1 MRKKTDPTLTLFVKG
16 GLGNQIM
23 QWVYAESL
31 ARKTGFN
38 LTVCSRL
45 LESRSRAVRGI
56 TSRSLS
62 RTIRSL
68 SNPIESNGFY
78 YLFCRCLNRIP
89 IFKNLLAGNNQIA
102 SPKKIFDVP
111 RTRCVLTDGT
121 SPLIF
126 AYDFLPEWKQVRKEI
141 EAALDV
147 STDIGVHVRRGD
159 YTNKNSGFFTLE
171 KDYYMDAIN
180 IALNTLKQ
188 QKPKITVFSDDP
200 SWCMQNL
207 SSPEWEILVSEAGP
221 EKDLYAMSKMKA
233 LVISNSS
240 FSAVAA
246 HLGETFEDLRLV
258 ICPGQWLSEP
268 SHKVVGDLR
277 KPNWISLP
285 IQA

>member
-1 MRKKTDPTLTLFVKG
+1 MRKKTNPTLTLFVKG

-31 ARKTGFN
+31 ARKNGFN
-38 LTVCSRL
+38 LTVCTRL
-45 LESRSRAVRGI
+45 LESRSRAVRGV

-68 SNPIESNGFY
+68 SNPIESNIFY
-78 YLFCRCLNRIP
+78 YLFCRFLNRIP
-89 IFKNLLAGNNQIA
+89 IFKNLVAGNSQIA

-111 RTRCVLTDGT
+111 QTRCVLTDGT

-126 AYDFLPEWKQVRKEI
+126 AYDFLPEWKQVHKEI

-147 STDIGVHVRRGD
+147 STEIGVHVRRGD
-159 YTNKNSGFFTLE
+159 YTNKNSGFFALE
-171 KDYYMDAIN
+171 RDYYIEAIN
-180 IALNTLKQ
+180 LALSMLKQ

-200 SWCMQNL
+200 LWCMQNL
-207 SSPEWEILVSEAGP
+207 SSPKWEILISEGGP

-233 LVISNSS
+233 LVTSNSS

-246 HLGETFEDLRLV
+246 HLGETFEDLQLV
-258 ICPGQWLSEP
+258 ICPDRWLSEP
-268 SHKVVGDLR
+268 NNTVVGDLR

-285 IQA
+285 IQP

>member
-31 ARKTGFN
+31 ARKNGFN
-38 LTVCSRL
+38 LIVCSRL
-45 LESRSRAVRGI
+45 LESRSRAVRGV

-68 SNPIESNGFY
+68 SNLIESNGFY

-102 SPKKIFDVP
+102 SPKKIFDLP

-126 AYDFLPEWKQVRKEI
+126 GYDFLPEWKQVHKEI
-141 EAALDV
+141 KAALDV
-147 STDIGVHVRRGD
+147 NTDIGVHVRRGD
-159 YTNKNSGFFTLE
+159 YIDKNSGFFALG
-171 KDYYMDAIN
+171 KDYYMEAIN
-180 IALNTLKQ
+180 IAMSMLKQ
-188 QKPKITVFSDDP
+188 KRSKVTVFSDDP
-200 SWCMQNL
+200 LWCMKNL
-207 SSPEWEILVSEAGP
+207 SSPKWEILISGSGP

-258 ICPGQWLSEP
+258 ICPDQWLSEP
-268 SHKVVGDLR
+268 SHTVVGDLR

-285 IQA
+285 IQP